1 MSGHDHETADPRRL
15 FDQHRRDIET
25 LDRRILH
32 LVCERLDLARQ
43 IGELKDE
50 LAIPLRNYRVEAQVH
65 RRFEEASAFLGLEP
79 DLGRDLAMLLIEK
92 AVEEQATARDTAYR
106 GDALDTLVVGGKG
119 GMGQWIAR
127 FFMGQG
133 HRVRIYDPAHGSCL
147 GEEVSSLTASSEVD
161 LVAVCVPMSV
171 CAAVLGEIAAHRPRG
186 VVAEMCSLKGH
197 LDSIKRDLRSDGVR
211 IVSFHPMFGGH
222 VRMLS
227 DRTIVFCTDGA
238 PEDIS
243 MVRGLFEETSA
254 RLVDLPVEEH
264 DRRMALVLGMSHLIN
279 LVYSRAVQQSGMTAA
294 DLGEVA
300 GVTFG
305 KQMKTSR
312 EVVGENPRL
321 YYEIQSLG
329 EFTPFIGGLLHEAV
343 DAWQALVAASDLDGF
358 ASAMKDCRRFLAE
371 ARDETPNAG

>member
-1 MSGHDHETADPRRL
+1 MSGHDRNTTDPRRL
-15 FDQHRRDIET
+15 FDQHRRDIEA

-32 LVCERLDLARQ
+32 LVCERLELARQ
-43 IGELKDE
+43 IGDLKNQLD
-50 LAIPLRNYRVEAQVH
+50 IPLRNFKVEAQVH

-79 DLGRDLAMLLIEK
+79 GLGRDLALLLIEK

-127 FFMGQG
+127 FLLGQG
-133 HRVRIYDPAHGSCL
+133 HRVRVFDPASGACL
-147 GEEVSSLTASSEVD
+147 GEEVSSLAAAAEVD
-161 LVAVCVPMSV
+161 LVIVCVPMSA
-171 CAAVLGEIAAHRPRG
+171 CSEVLEEVAGHSPPG

-197 LDSIKRDLRSDGVR
+197 LDSIKQKLRSGGVR
-211 IVSFHPMFGGH
+211 VVSFHPMFGGH

-238 PEDIS
+238 PEDVS
-243 MVRGLFEETSA
+243 VVRSLFEETSA

-294 DLGEVA
+294 ELGDVA

-329 EFTPFIGGLLHEAV
+329 EFTPLIGGLLHEAV
-343 DAWQALVAASDLDGF
+343 DQWQALVAAGDLEGF
-358 ASAMKDCRRFLAE
+358 AAAMDGCRRFLVE
-371 ARDETPNAG
+371 ARDESPNAG